1 MQLLVIDLQ
10 QGETVGGGAMG
21 GFLVSWCI
29 DEVVE
34 IILSEVSLGCLD
46 GGSGEEADHFVEKAV
61 TGEGEEVVA
70 VDLCKVGAG
79 DGAGVVGVG
88 GFIAAIGGEGP
99 EVVFAEVN
107 GEGLGEVLGVEL
119 AGEVPGSFR
128 QEGREDGL
136 ETEVVGVGFGLGG
149 KAGVKV
155 VGHFFAFENTDG
167 GREFGV
173 ERGNPVE
180 WVHREVVGGVEVG
193 DLAEGVDAGVG
204 ASGAV
209 ETDRFFGDFPKGFF
223 DEFLDGNAV
232 GLNLPTGEGS
242 AVIGD
247 GEFEVHYQPR

>member
-21 GFLVSWCI
+21 GFLVFWCI

-34 IILSEVSLGCLD
+34 IILPEVSLGSLD

-61 TGEGEEVVA
+61 SGEGEEVVA
-70 VDLCKVGAG
+70 VDLSKVGAG
-79 DGAGVVGVG
+79 DGADVVGLG

-136 ETEVVGVGFGLGG
+136 ETEVVGVGF
-149 KAGVKV
+149 
-155 VGHFFAFENTDG
+155 
-167 GREFGV
+167 
-173 ERGNPVE
+173 
-180 WVHREVVGGVEVG
+180 
-193 DLAEGVDAGVG
+193 
-204 ASGAV
+204 
-209 ETDRFFGDFPKGFF
+209 
-223 DEFLDGNAV
+223 
-232 GLNLPTGEGS
+232 
-242 AVIGD
+242 
-247 GEFEVHYQPR
+247 

>member
-1 MQLLVIDLQ
+1 
-10 QGETVGGGAMG
+10 MG

-61 TGEGEEVVA
+61 AGEGEEVVA
-70 VDLCKVGAG
+70 VDLRKVGPG
-79 DGAGVVGVG
+79 DGADIVGVG
-88 GFIAAIGGEGP
+88 SFITAIGGEGP
-99 EVVFAEVN
+99 EVVFAEAN
-107 GEGLGEVLGVEL
+107 GECLGEVFGVEL

-136 ETEVVGVGFGLGG
+136 ETEVVGVGFRLGG
-149 KAGVKV
+149 KASVKV

-167 GREFGV
+167 GREFGI
-173 ERGNPVE
+173 ERGNPIE

-193 DLAEGVDAGVG
+193 DLAEGVDTGIG

-209 ETDRFFGDFPKGFF
+209 ETDRFFSDFPEGFF
-223 DEFLDGNAV
+223 DEFLNGDAI
-232 GLNLPTGEGS
+232 GLDLPTGEGS